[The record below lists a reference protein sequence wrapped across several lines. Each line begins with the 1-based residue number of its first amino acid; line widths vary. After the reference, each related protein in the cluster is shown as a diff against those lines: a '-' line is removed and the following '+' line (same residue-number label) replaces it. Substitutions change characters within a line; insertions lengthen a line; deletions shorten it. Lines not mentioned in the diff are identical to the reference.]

1 MEKKFISCD
10 MLSYRVWN
18 ELVPLLGKKGI
29 IIYKMEG
36 GSKYIYVEYLVN
48 SEEYELV
55 NKLTRKVQNML
66 DIWAYKSTISIV
78 KGKRDTRKWGLSIKK
93 EWKECQKNIRHAEKW
108 QKKNV
113 TSLKIAVHA
122 CIVHIHKIATWT
134 RYVHV
139 SKSEAITL

>member
-66 DIWAYKSTISIV
+66 DI
-78 KGKRDTRKWGLSIKK
+78 
-93 EWKECQKNIRHAEKW
+93 
-108 QKKNV
+108 
-113 TSLKIAVHA
+113 
-122 CIVHIHKIATWT
+122 
-134 RYVHV
+134 
-139 SKSEAITL
+139 